1 MVVERRKYI
10 RFLVQDKTIA
20 ALEGVIDKVGKVND
34 IGIKGLS
41 FMYLG
46 ESIETGSGSDSYR
59 VDIFHKKNEFYLTNV
74 PCKVVYDIPGH
85 ISGRNHSVMMYRCG
99 LYFEKLSKI
108 QLKLLNIF
116 IKKYATEV
124 LLS

>member
-1 MVVERRKYI
+1 MGVERRKYI

-59 VDIFHKKNEFYLTNV
+59 VDIFHKKKWVLSYQCALQGR
-74 PCKVVYDIPGH
+74 IWH
-85 ISGRNHSVMMYRCG
+85 SGPYIWQKS
-99 LYFEKLSKI
+99 
-108 QLKLLNIF
+108 
-116 IKKYATEV
+116 
-124 LLS
+124 